1 MSKLVLST
9 RPICV
14 RKNEFHIL
22 RHLNTLDTTFRVN
35 RATAAATTVATA
47 AAAAATA
54 ASTAAAIDCTYR
66 VMIEVAVI
74 GAGSAGLVTARHL
87 LANGLKCCI
96 FEATSTLGGAW
107 SCPLPP
113 SATSI
118 ATATMNDGN
127 GMMWKGL
134 NTNLSKHTCRF
145 SDFPW
150 PDDTPTF
157 PSKEDMDRYLT
168 SYANEFII
176 PGDPNDDGD
185 NRKMKSENK
194 NKREREDGIEI
205 ENTTWDSSCSFL
217 YDCKVT
223 KISPI
228 VGTSHSHFEEHQQ
241 QQQQQQYRVEWTDS
255 VHQTKHS
262 KEFGGVVVATGFFS
276 KPKYPSGLLPEI
288 IRRKNDQRDKNIND
302 SEINNKNS
310 ETNNSSNNKGRHRN
324 RIQIVHSKDYVYH
337 DELVGEKN
345 EKVVVVGSSH
355 SALEIAVDVSK
366 SVGVDVPITVIMP
379 KIPWV
384 APRYVPA
391 CLDHAADTNAH
402 TSVTASFLP
411 IDLAFYRRRKRHDKG
426 SSSSG
431 NDESSG
437 ERTSLTPESCRKRHK
452 DLRAMLGPKQEQIL
466 PVPPACFEKP
476 PMVAVSDYFLDLVA
490 GGKIEVVRGRV
501 EGITDDGKGLRISR
515 VNGSIS
521 NTGTDNINVSSET
534 DVFVLPGVTSL
545 ICCTGYLPDLESCC
559 GALEFESSEAEDDS
573 SSLPSSILRT
583 VDYDPTDSFSPM
595 TTHLET
601 LHPKLANFAFV
612 GMYRGPYMGVVE
624 LQARLAAGVISGK
637 VEIPPEDFE
646 KGLETCEK
654 IRNPDPF
661 LRPQFPRFDYV
672 GFMDSLAGFLS
683 LSKSKAIAEEGD
695 SFPNQ
700 KHLMEGSM
708 VTPAFYQPDQSL
720 VDLARNE
727 LDQEI
732 EKGTNGCHLP
742 RVVASALVGSWS
754 FERNILHF
762 SDGGKTIALRQYIHG
777 KVRYSRSRDLGHV
790 LYREDGFF
798 DISESKSLPVFREYE
813 YVCTRDEEGGGG
825 ALELYFVEDGKRTYI
840 FLSLKFQHQDKDGYW
855 VATNDHLCIKDLY
868 KANFQIKLDGLA
880 ATEVIITYRV
890 KGPAKDYES
899 TTIMRPQYK

>member
-1 MSKLVLST
+1 
-9 RPICV
+9 
-14 RKNEFHIL
+14 
-22 RHLNTLDTTFRVN
+22 
-35 RATAAATTVATA
+35 
-47 AAAAATA
+47 
-54 ASTAAAIDCTYR
+54 
-66 VMIEVAVI
+66 
-74 GAGSAGLVTARHL
+74 
-87 LANGLKCCI
+87 
-96 FEATSTLGGAW
+96 
-107 SCPLPP
+107 
-113 SATSI
+113 
-118 ATATMNDGN
+118 
-127 GMMWKGL
+127 
-134 NTNLSKHTCRF
+134 
-145 SDFPW
+145 
-150 PDDTPTF
+150 
-157 PSKEDMDRYLT
+157 MDRYLT

-176 PGDPNDDGD
+176 LGDPNDDDDDD
-185 NRKMKSENK
+185 NEKIKS
-194 NKREREDGIEI
+194 EREDGIEI
-205 ENTTWDSSCSFL
+205 EDTTRDSSCSFL

-228 VGTSHSHFEEHQQ
+228 VGSSHSHFEEQQ

-276 KPKYPSGLLPEI
+276 KPKYPSGLLMEI
-288 IRRKNDQRDKNIND
+288 IRRKNEHDKNINN
-302 SEINNKNS
+302 INSNKINKS
-310 ETNNSSNNKGRHRN
+310 SDTNNGNSNEGRHGN
-324 RIQIVHSKDYVYH
+324 RIKILHSNDYVSPE
-337 DELVGEKN
+337 ELVSEKN

-366 SVGVDVPITVIMP
+366 SVGVDVPITVVMP

-384 APRYVPA
+384 VPRYVPA
-391 CLDHAADTNAH
+391 CSDHAADTNAH
-402 TSVTASFLP
+402 TSATAAATASFLP
-411 IDLAFYRRRKRHDKG
+411 IDLAFYRRRKRHDKDSSRSG
-426 SSSSG
+426 SISG

-437 ERTSLTPESCRKRHK
+437 EQTSLSPKSCRQRHQ

-466 PVPPACFEKP
+466 PVPPACFEEP

-490 GGKIEVVRGRV
+490 DGKIEVVRGRV
-501 EGITDDGKGLRISR
+501 EGITDGGKGLRISR
-515 VNGSIS
+515 VNDSIG
-521 NTGTDNINVSSET
+521 NTDTDNINVSSES
-534 DVFVLPGVTSL
+534 DVFVLPDVTSL

-559 GALEFESSEAEDDS
+559 GALENESSEAESSDDS

-624 LQARLAAGVISGK
+624 LQARLAAGVISGN
-637 VEIPPEDFE
+637 VAIPLEDFE
-646 KGLETCEK
+646 KGLETCKK
-654 IRNPDPF
+654 IRNPGPT

-672 GFMDSLAGFLS
+672 GFMDSLAGSLS
-683 LSKSKAIAEEGD
+683 LKGTATAEEEV
-695 SFPNQ
+695 SFPNE
-700 KHLMEGSM
+700 KHLVEGSM
-708 VTPAFYQPDQSL
+708 VSPAFYQPDQSL

-732 EKGTNGCHLP
+732 ERGTNGCHLP

-762 SDGGKTIALRQYIHG
+762 SDGGRTIAQRQYIHG
-777 KVRYSRSRDLGHV
+777 KIRYSRSKDLGHV

-813 YVCTRDEEGGGG
+813 YVCSKDEEGGGG

-868 KANFQIKLDGLA
+868 KANFRIKLDGLA
-880 ATEVIITYRV
+880 ATDVIITYRV